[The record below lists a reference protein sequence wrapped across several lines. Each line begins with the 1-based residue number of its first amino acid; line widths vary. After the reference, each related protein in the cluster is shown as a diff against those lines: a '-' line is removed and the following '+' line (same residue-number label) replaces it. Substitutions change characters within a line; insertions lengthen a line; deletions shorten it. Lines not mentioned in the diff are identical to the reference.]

1 MEDSTWSKPASMR
14 PNRGIAGCPL
24 SKDVLM
30 LDPEVLFP
38 KQLSY
43 AVK

>member
-1 MEDSTWSKPASMR
+1 MR

-38 KQLSY
+38 NSNRTLSIDGR
-43 AVK
+43 